1 MPDTK
6 GIRAGRAYVELLAD
20 NSKLV
25 AGLRRAAAR
34 LKAFG
39 ATVRAAGLKL
49 MGLGALAAAPLAGAA
64 KAFASMGDTVAKMA
78 KRTGVSTETLSELR
92 YVASQTGTEFG
103 ALEMSFRRM
112 QRSIYDAG
120 RGLSTA
126 KDALTDL
133 GLTFED
139 LDGLSPEQ
147 QFKVLAEQ
155 ISKVQDPTKKAAIAM
170 TLLGRTGTNLLPMFA
185 QGARGIETLQQQAR
199 KLGLTIGSED
209 ARAAEDL
216 TDAFDRL
223 WKVVKMGVFHIG
235 AALAP
240 ALQRISE
247 WITTVMVQVRHWI
260 EANRQVVVTV
270 AAVVGGVLAA
280 GAALTVLGV
289 AISGLGTALSVR
301 LLAPGPG
308 RDLGQL
314 DGQAVAGSP
323 RPLRRGTRRRLC

>member
-49 MGLGALAAAPLAGAA
+49 MGLGALAVAPLAGAA

-126 KDALTDL
+126 
-133 GLTFED
+133 
-139 LDGLSPEQ
+139 
-147 QFKVLAEQ
+147 
-155 ISKVQDPTKKAAIAM
+155 
-170 TLLGRTGTNLLPMFA
+170 
-185 QGARGIETLQQQAR
+185 
-199 KLGLTIGSED
+199 
-209 ARAAEDL
+209 
-216 TDAFDRL
+216 
-223 WKVVKMGVFHIG
+223 
-235 AALAP
+235 
-240 ALQRISE
+240 
-247 WITTVMVQVRHWI
+247 
-260 EANRQVVVTV
+260 
-270 AAVVGGVLAA
+270 
-280 GAALTVLGV
+280 
-289 AISGLGTALSVR
+289 
-301 LLAPGPG
+301 
-308 RDLGQL
+308 
-314 DGQAVAGSP
+314 
-323 RPLRRGTRRRLC
+323 